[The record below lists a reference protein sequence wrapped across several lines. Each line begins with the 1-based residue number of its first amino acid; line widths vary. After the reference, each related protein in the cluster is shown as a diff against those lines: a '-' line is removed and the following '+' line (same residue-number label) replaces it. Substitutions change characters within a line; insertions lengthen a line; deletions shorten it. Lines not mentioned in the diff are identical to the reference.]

1 MCMKTSSVFS
11 IALLCA
17 GIPVQV
23 VAADVAYYGIAKG
36 QQFSQAPAAAVVL
49 LASNAFT
56 FQSFV
61 IGSSTGAVLNATVK
75 PSNTTPLRQ
84 LTNDAGSV
92 LWRFEDYA
100 DTQSQLDSTYPTGT
114 GFSPATYTITM
125 EGTNDG
131 VRTATLNFW
140 LLPPLLPINYPPTPE
155 ITNLLAAQA
164 IDHTDD
170 FTLHWNSLGG
180 GSLTIVQLVVLDA
193 SSNLVFATPA
203 PFESGA
209 LTGASNSTV
218 IPAYALPP
226 GQSLI
231 GHLTAANPGLPNT
244 NSYAGAT
251 GIATL
256 AKDTQFPLATRPAP
270 PAPILELLSADA
282 AEVRLRA
289 TQQETN
295 RVYRLA
301 GSTNFQT
308 WLDVAATNPAGA
320 VVEFAD
326 PSPAAAQKFYR
337 LRIGP

>member
-1 MCMKTSSVFS
+1 MKMASVFS

-17 GIPVQV
+17 SIPVQV

-36 QQFSQAPAAAVVL
+36 QQFSQAPEATAML

-61 IGSSTGAVLNATVK
+61 VGSSTGAVLNATVK

-84 LTNDAGSV
+84 LTNDASDI

-100 DTQSQLDSTYPTGT
+100 DTQAQLDSTYPTGT
-114 GFSPATYTITM
+114 GFSPATYTMTM

-140 LLPPLLPINYPPTPE
+140 LLPPILPINYPPTPE

-170 FTLHWNSLGG
+170 FALHWNSLGG
-180 GSLTIVQLVVLDA
+180 GPLTIVQLMIVDA
-193 SSNLVFATPA
+193 ASNLVFATPA
-203 PFESGA
+203 PFEPGA
-209 LTGASNSTV
+209 LTGASNSTA

-231 GHLTAANPGLPNT
+231 GHLTAANPGLPDT
-244 NSYAGAT
+244 NSYSGAM

-270 PAPILELLSADA
+270 PAPLLELLSVEAT
-282 AEVRLRA
+282 EVRLRA
-289 TQQETN
+289 TQLETN

-301 GSTNFQT
+301 GSTNLQT
-308 WLDVAATNPAGA
+308 WLDIAATNPAGA
-320 VVEFAD
+320 AVEFAD
-326 PSPAAAQKFYR
+326 PSPDASQKFYR